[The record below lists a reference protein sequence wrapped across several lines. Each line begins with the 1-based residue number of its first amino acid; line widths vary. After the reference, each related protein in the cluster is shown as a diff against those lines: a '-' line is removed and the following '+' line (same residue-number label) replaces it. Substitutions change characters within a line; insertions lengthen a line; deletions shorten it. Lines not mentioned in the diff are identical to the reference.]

1 MWELWEAAHGMLR
14 LADNSLA
21 GRTFMDLSNQVDRGE
36 HVSDPINS
44 SSSHEGDAPLAVTLP
59 QV

>member
-1 MWELWEAAHGMLR
+1 MLR
-14 LADNSLA
+14 LADTSLA

-44 SSSHEGDAPLAVTLP
+44 PSSHEGDAPLAVTLP
-59 QV
+59 PL